1 MKNAKAV
8 YEILERAA
16 IEVAELGGNKLAE
29 ALRSEMAMTREFH
42 FFEDNGVISFDCPPM
57 TCTRLQAEEKLE
69 AWLKCEPKLRGTSRI
84 VTLREVT
91 DHPAYGYEPESDP
104 DV

>member
-29 ALRSEMAMTREFH
+29 TLRSEMDNIWFNHMTDADRIAINREAGNCAKKRRF
-42 FFEDNGVISFDCPPM
+42 
-57 TCTRLQAEEKLE
+57 
-69 AWLKCEPKLRGTSRI
+69 
-84 VTLREVT
+84 
-91 DHPAYGYEPESDP
+91 
-104 DV
+104 